1 MNIEELNEIVESGE
15 IDEFIRVC
23 EARQV
28 KRLSQIAD
36 ALCTTLDRR
45 LVLLAGASSAGK
57 TTTAK
62 RICTQLRVNGMTAV
76 HMSTDDYFVGDSRN
90 PRDENGEFDY
100 ETVECVDI
108 PRLADDVNRLLAG
121 ETIRPRRF
129 DFVAHE
135 GFDAAQPLAL
145 PPTGFLVIE
154 GIHAL
159 NPRLTEGIDEGCKS
173 RIFIEPKTQPE
184 VFGHTRLSPS
194 DARLLRRIVRDN
206 QFRKLGPDDTLR
218 MWPKVLAGEKKWIEP
233 FRGNADFEFDSALEY
248 ELAVLKP
255 FVSGL
260 LYRHVRRNRDDF
272 KVEQL
277 LTLLSAVRETDPTK
291 VPGDSILRE
300 TIGGSQ
306 LEY

>member
-1 MNIEELNEIVESGE
+1 MTIEELNAIVGSGD

-36 ALCTTLDRR
+36 GIAAMPGRR
-45 LVLLAGASSAGK
+45 LVLLAGGSSAGK

-62 RICTQLRVNGMTAV
+62 RLCTQLRVNGTTAV

-100 ETVECVDI
+100 ETIECVDM
-108 PRLADDVNRLLAG
+108 PRLAADVNALLDG
-121 ETIRPRRF
+121 RTISPRRF
-129 DFVAHE
+129 DFTKHE
-135 GFDAAQPLAL
+135 GYDSDEAL
-145 PPTGFLVIE
+145 SLPRGGCLVIE

-159 NPRLTEGIDEGCKS
+159 NPRLTSGIDDGCKA
-173 RIFIEPKTQPE
+173 RVYIEPTTQPV
-184 VFGHTRLSPS
+184 VFAHTHLPQR

-206 QFRKLGPDDTLR
+206 QYRKLGPGDTMR
-218 MWPKVLAGEKKWIEP
+218 MWPKVLAGEGKWIEP
-233 FRGNADFEFDSALEY
+233 FRGNADFTFDSGLEY

-255 FVSGL
+255 FAGGL
-260 LYRHVRRNRDDF
+260 LHRHFHNNPEDF
-272 KVEQL
+272 KAEQL
-277 LTLLSAVRETDPTK
+277 LNLLSAVRETDPTK